1 MNTAYFI
8 SKGCENMSKS
18 VKYEYDSNRRQ
29 IVVLFKNG
37 PKIED
42 EQSFS
47 RTHYFVDE
55 EKTRIT
61 TAFKDELLRL
71 FSVDSVKELKAKI
84 DNNIKLIFK
93 PGDGEMVYDE
103 MTNTVVVYTNSFKEN
118 VIKPNEKTKR
128 LRKSMEKLAK
138 KEKVSSNEFTNLIAT
153 IAEGTATIQLTEK
166 DRKTVAQLVPQ
177 LIKDGNIKISLRD
190 VTDINK
196 DRLKDI
202 VQIGRDI
209 LYKKRGVEKKL
220 GIDRNFIGK
229 EYAWQKYFEL
239 YGTYLLF
246 GSVEQQKP
254 EELLHV
260 ESKLRNS
267 DSRLDILTINRYG
280 FLDIVEL
287 KKSDEYLFRLDESHD
302 NIVPTA
308 KLSTAIS
315 QVNNYLMLLPYATN
329 HGELIKGAESAT
341 GMLVMGSK
349 KHLMSREN
357 IEKYKLKTGMSE
369 NMVQLKLQKALRDL
383 NYSYA
388 HIQIV
393 LYDEILDNLD
403 NFINQMEIKI

>member
-1 MNTAYFI
+1 M
-8 SKGCENMSKS
+8 
-18 VKYEYDSNRRQ
+18 
-29 IVVLFKNG
+29 
-37 PKIED
+37 
-42 EQSFS
+42 
-47 RTHYFVDE
+47 
-55 EKTRIT
+55 
-61 TAFKDELLRL
+61 
-71 FSVDSVKELKAKI
+71 
-84 DNNIKLIFK
+84 
-93 PGDGEMVYDE
+93 
-103 MTNTVVVYTNSFKEN
+103 
-118 VIKPNEKTKR
+118 
-128 LRKSMEKLAK
+128 
-138 KEKVSSNEFTNLIAT
+138 
-153 IAEGTATIQLTEK
+153 
-166 DRKTVAQLVPQ
+166 
-177 LIKDGNIKISLRD
+177 
-190 VTDINK
+190 
-196 DRLKDI
+196 
-202 VQIGRDI
+202 
-209 LYKKRGVEKKL
+209 
-220 GIDRNFIGK
+220 
-229 EYAWQKYFEL
+229 
-239 YGTYLLF
+239 
-246 GSVEQQKP
+246 
-254 EELLHV
+254 HV